1 MLSIT
6 FILKKKMFNL
16 LKLLGLIVLSLH
28 TLNIQAAPKEIAP
41 KEPSYVLDAGDLIR
55 ITVFNNP
62 DLALETRVP
71 ESGAITYPLIGEV
84 QVGGVTPSVAEKKI
98 ATALEKGGFIK
109 KPQVNILVV
118 EYQSKLVSVLGGVLK
133 PGRYP
138 INRETTLA
146 DLLALAGGITSEGSD
161 LITITSKAGEKIEY
175 DLSKVLDGQSAAQS
189 VRIRGGETVFINS
202 RNVTVMGQVNRPGK
216 YSIISGVRTVADFLS
231 MAGGINPN
239 GSDTITVTTN
249 RNGKVTRMEVD
260 VDSLFRTGDPNADME
275 LQSGDSIYVPQAPM
289 VYIYGEIQRPGAFKI
304 QRNMT
309 VMQVISQ
316 GGGLTPR
323 GTQRGIKINRRNAK
337 GETETISPKLT
348 DLVKSDD
355 VVYVQESLF

>member
-1 MLSIT
+1 MSHFFKLIILQLMMLVSFT
-6 FILKKKMFNL
+6 
-16 LKLLGLIVLSLH
+16 LH
-28 TLNIQAAPKEIAP
+28 AAPKEVAP
-41 KEPSYVLDAGDLIR
+41 KEPGYTLDPGDLIR

-62 DLALETRVP
+62 DLTLETRVP

-84 QVGGVTPSVAEKKI
+84 QIGGVTPSVAEKRI
-98 ATALEKGGFIK
+98 ASALEKGGFLK

-118 EYQSKLVSVLGGVLK
+118 EFQSKLVSILGGVLK

-146 DLLALAGGITSEGSD
+146 DLLATAGGISAEGSD
-161 LITITSKAGEKIEY
+161 LIAITDAKGKKEEY
-175 DLSKVLDGQSAAQS
+175 DLSQVMNGQNTAQN
-189 VRIRGGETVFINS
+189 VKLYGGETVFVNS

-216 YSIISGVRTVADFLS
+216 YSIVSGVRTVADFLS
-231 MAGGINPN
+231 MAGGINPE
-239 GSDTITVTTN
+239 GSDTITVTTI
-249 RNGKVTRMEVD
+249 RNGKASRIEVD
-260 VDSLFRTGDPNADME
+260 VDSLFRTGDPNSTME

-289 VYIYGEIQRPGAFKI
+289 VYVYGEVQRPGSFKI

-337 GETETISPKLT
+337 GEIEVVSPKLT
-348 DLVKSDD
+348 DLVKADD

>member
-1 MLSIT
+1 MPNI
-6 FILKKKMFNL
+6 FKF
-16 LKLLGLIVLSLH
+16 LSLF
-28 TLNIQAAPKEIAP
+28 LLLLCAPILQAATKEVAP
-41 KEPSYVLDAGDLIR
+41 KEPGYVLDAGDLIR

-62 DLALETRVP
+62 DLTLETRVP
-71 ESGAITYPLIGEV
+71 ESGEITYPLIGEV
-84 QVGGVTPSVAEKKI
+84 QVGGVTPSVAEKRVAI
-98 ATALEKGGFIK
+98 ALEKGGFIK

-118 EYQSKLVSVLGGVLK
+118 EFQSKLVSVLGGVLK

-138 INRETTLA
+138 INRETTLS

-161 LITITSKAGEKIEY
+161 LITITNKAGSNVEY
-175 DLSKVLDGQSAAQS
+175 DLSKVLDGKSVAQS
-189 VRIRGGETVFINS
+189 VKIRGGETVFVNS

-216 YSIISGVRTVADFLS
+216 YSIVSGVRTVADFLS
-231 MAGGINPN
+231 MAGGIGAN
-239 GSDTITVTTN
+239 GSDTITITTI
-249 RNGKVTRMEVD
+249 RNGKTSRVEVD
-260 VDSLFRTGDPNADME
+260 VDSLFRTGDPNADMA

-289 VYIYGEIQRPGAFKI
+289 VYIYGEVQRPGAFKI

-316 GGGLTPR
+316 GGGLTAR

-337 GETETISPKLT
+337 GDIETISPKLT
-348 DLVKSDD
+348 DLVKADD